1 MSPSAYRRVTLAAVV
16 ALFFIVVTGGAVRL
30 TGSGLG
36 CPDWP
41 TCDNDRLVAPL
52 EYHAMIEFVNRTVT
66 GLVSVV
72 VIVAV
77 LGSLRR
83 VPRRRDLTVY
93 SLGLVAGVVAQI
105 VLGGLTVLF
114 DLAPQLVMAHFL
126 VSMALLWCAVVLH
139 HRAGRPDDDVIVRCD
154 DPELVRISKL
164 LLWAAAVAIFLG
176 TIVTSSGP
184 HGGDETARRLGFD
197 PRAVTRLHGIA
208 VVLFLAL
215 LLYTVY
221 GMVRTG
227 APMALLRRAEVLLA
241 VAVAQ
246 AVVGYAQYFT
256 GVPVLLVGLHIAGAA
271 GVWVAVVG
279 LRVGVGEF
287 EPWQHPR
294 RHLSKSA
301 RPTSTMSSSPI
312 GRGSSSSGTTPS
324 T

>member
-1 MSPSAYRRVTLAAVV
+1 MSPAAYRRVTLAAVV

-52 EYHAMIEFVNRTVT
+52 EYHAMVEFVNRVVT

-72 VIVAV
+72 VIGAV

-93 SLGLVAGVVAQI
+93 SLGLVGGVVAQI

-114 DLAPQLVMAHFL
+114 DLAPALVMGHFL

-139 HRAGRPDDDVIVRCD
+139 HRAGRPDDDVVVVTG
-154 DPELVRISKL
+154 DPELVRMSRL
-164 LLWAAAVAIFLG
+164 LMWAAAVAVFLG
-176 TIVTSSGP
+176 TVVTSSGP
-184 HGGDETARRLGFD
+184 HGGDETAKRLGFD

-215 LLYTVY
+215 VLYTVY
-221 GMVRTG
+221 GMVRTR
-227 APMALLRRAEVLLA
+227 APMALLRRAEILLA
-241 VAVAQ
+241 VVVAQ
-246 AVVGYAQYFT
+246 TVVGYAQYFT
-256 GVPVLLVGLHIAGAA
+256 GVPALLVGIHIAGAA

-279 LRVGVGEF
+279 FRVAVGEF
-287 EPWQHPR
+287 EPWQHRWRLPSR
-294 RHLSKSA
+294 
-301 RPTSTMSSSPI
+301 STNRAAKMPSSPI
-312 GRGSSSSGTTPS
+312 GRGS
-324 T
+324 